1 MGRTIKKVDTIRH
14 ISAQTG
20 DNQYTI
26 LPVVNS
32 TSVSYMDVH
41 MIPNF
46 TKTVKHLP
54 RKILTKNSI

>member
-14 ISAQTG
+14 ISAQTV

-46 TKTVKHLP
+46 TKTVKRLP